1 MRGLFTVSVSKE
13 GVTVEKASET
23 LRKHS
28 KRKQDGRH
36 VSVNRI
42 LNVAGTE
49 YVKWLFNPRMI
60 VFVVMYLFLYD
71 YVIAEMLNGLEKMG
85 GGLLNL
91 FEPFIAMANNALI
104 NLIIPSVFLVLISDF
119 PKTDGNTMFYMQ
131 RTGKL
136 NWLLGQMVFAGTAAL
151 TYLFGII
158 YLSLIIIA
166 PKAYP
171 ANAWSDLTTDYAK
184 LFPEEELSRLANL
197 INARLYNNVTPAMA
211 FVHTFLLLFL
221 FLMLI
226 AAVLMTGFAMGKR
239 TLFMGGLCLA
249 IAVGSGLC
257 RTKGRTKWFFPSA
270 NSLVEMR
277 FDEIFKRQEMHIGS
291 SYLYFLAVS
300 VLLLVISCIVIRRY
314 DFSKV
319 TDMED

>member
-1 MRGLFTVSVSKE
+1 MEKTKE
-13 GVTVEKASET
+13 A
-23 LRKHS
+23 LRKLS
-28 KRKQDGRH
+28 KRNSDTGR
-36 VSVNRI
+36 VSLRKI
-42 LNVAGTE
+42 LNVARTE

-71 YVIAEMLNGLEKMG
+71 YVIAEILNGLEKMG
-85 GGLLNL
+85 GGSVNL
-91 FEPFIAMANNALI
+91 FEPFIAMANNSLI

-136 NWLLGQMVFAGTAAL
+136 NWLLGQVVFAGVAAV
-151 TYLFGII
+151 TYLFGIS
-158 YLSLIIIA
+158 YLSFVIIA

-171 ANAWSDLTTDYAK
+171 ANAWSNLTTDYAK

-221 FLMLI
+221 FLLLI
-226 AAVLMTGFAMGKR
+226 ATALMAGFAIGKR

-257 RTKGRTKWFFPSA
+257 GTKGRTKWFFPSA

-277 FDEIFKRQEMHIGS
+277 FDEIFKQQEMHIGS

-300 VLLLVISCIVIRRY
+300 VLLLLVGCIVIRRY